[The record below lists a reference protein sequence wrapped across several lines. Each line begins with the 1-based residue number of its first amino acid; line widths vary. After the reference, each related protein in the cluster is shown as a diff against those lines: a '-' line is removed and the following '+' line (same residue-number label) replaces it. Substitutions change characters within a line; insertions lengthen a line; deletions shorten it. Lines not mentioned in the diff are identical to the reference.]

1 MTFAAICVLISIG
14 WFVRTFRYE
23 GWDFRNNLWAPAY
36 LLVHGESPYR
46 ISILFDGGNAV
57 WFPQVVGMFFPLGL
71 LSQHQA
77 ANLWLIIN
85 VLMTMGLATFLMWR
99 AKEGKPT
106 PLVYGVALLGVFLFP
121 PTIAHLVLGQV
132 DLLLIAAILASAYM
146 IERHHAVAAAFCLA
160 FALTK
165 PQLCFLVIPSALLS
179 PILKGKWKEGLRLA
193 GLMGVFVLA
202 LSIPLWVAEPSW
214 IDDFVLNLRSNPDWL
229 QPALFTQLQL
239 RFGIQGFIL
248 WILVAS
254 SCLVLSIV
262 LWTRLVPHRAVLW
275 TMALTTIAA
284 PYLWSWD
291 FTLLLPVFVDTAMR
305 ITRTRAGLVLS
316 STWIATLFLSVWSRR
331 FDNGDNRLWWLPFLM
346 LLGLVWCL
354 KLEPKVKREDASP
367 MRRMWPTAGSTRR
380 GKG

>member
-1 MTFAAICVLISIG
+1 MARKLVVTFAAICVLISIG

-46 ISILFDGGNAV
+46 ISILFDSGNAV
-57 WFPQVVGMFFPLGL
+57 WFPQVIGVFFPLGW

-77 ANLWLIIN
+77 ANLWLLIN
-85 VLMTMGLATFLMWR
+85 VLTTIGVTTFLVWQ

-132 DLLLIAAILASAYM
+132 DLLLIAAILAGTYM
-146 IERHHAVAAAFCLA
+146 IEKHDAVAAAFCLA

-165 PQLCFLVIPSALLS
+165 PQLCFLVIPSALIS
-179 PILKGKWKEGLRLA
+179 PILKGKWKEGLQIA
-193 GLMGVFVLA
+193 GLTGVFVLA
-202 LSIPLWVAEPSW
+202 LTIPLWVAGSSW
-214 IDDFVLNLRSNPDWL
+214 IDDFVWNLRSNPNWL
-229 QPALFTQLQL
+229 QPALLTQLQL
-239 RFGIQGFIL
+239 RFGLQGFIL

-254 SCLVLSIV
+254 SCLALSIV

-305 ITRTRAGLVLS
+305 LSRTRAGLVLFS
-316 STWIATLFLSVWSRR
+316 SWVATLFFSVWSRR
-331 FDNGDNRLWWLPFLM
+331 FDNGDNRLWWLPLMM
-346 LLGLVWCL
+346 LLGLVWSFAL
-354 KLEPKVKREDASP
+354 EHKPKLEAAPSIR
-367 MRRMWPTAGSTRR
+367 
-380 GKG
+380 